1 MKKSLVFGFLLLGT
15 IALIFLLTLAQSSSA
30 VSELPIANQN
40 LLAIAI
46 TEGDSPGWFSLIPP
60 LVAIVSAFVLR
71 QVIVALFLGIWVGGW
86 IAYNL
91 SLPGLYYGLLDTI
104 SVYVRGGLV
113 DEERISISIFSLMI
127 GGMVGIITKNGGT
140 IALVNLVIPWA
151 RSPCRGQ
158 LATSIL
164 GIVIFFDDYANTLI
178 VGNAMR
184 PVTDL
189 LRISREKLAYIVD
202 STAAPIASLGLVTT
216 WIGYEVGAIGDA
228 IAKIDG
234 FREDAYSI
242 FLHSLLYA
250 FYPLLT
256 IFFVFAV
263 AITQRDFG
271 PMYAAERRARQ
282 TIVRSQDNSAIEFN
296 DNKQLDLQPQ
306 TDKPQRSINAIIPI
320 LVLLISIIIGL
331 YTTGQTTAGMGA
343 SLKEIIGKADSATS
357 LLWGSL
363 LGAIAAAVLSI
374 FQGILTLSETVD
386 AWLNGMKSML
396 PTMVILTLAW
406 GLSAVLDRIGTIEF
420 LTSLLG
426 DRLIPELL
434 PTVVFPLSGIVAFA
448 TGSSWGTMAIL
459 MPLVVPL
466 SWAAISGGNIAS
478 SAIFYSSISTVLAG
492 AVWGDHCS
500 PLSDTTI
507 LAAMASRCDPI
518 DHVRTQLPYAIA
530 VGLVALLVGT
540 LPTGFGLPWWIALI
554 LGVAVLLLTLCIF
567 GKKTESIN

>member
-1 MKKSLVFGFLLLGT
+1 MKKTLVFGFLLWGT
-15 IALIFLLTLAQSSSA
+15 IALISILPLAQPSPSSSA
-30 VSELPIANQN
+30 VSELAIANQN
-40 LLAIAI
+40 QLTTAITEQHSPGWISLVPPLLAI
-46 TEGDSPGWFSLIPP
+46 G
-60 LVAIVSAFVLR
+60 SAFLLR

-104 SVYVRGGLV
+104 PVYVRNGLV
-113 DEERISISIFSLMI
+113 DEERISILMFSLMI

-140 IALVNLVIPWA
+140 IAIVNRVIPWA
-151 RSPCRGQ
+151 RSPRRGQ

-184 PVTDL
+184 PISDRL
-189 LRISREKLAYIVD
+189 KISREKLAYIVD

-228 IAKIDG
+228 IAKIEG
-234 FREDAYSI
+234 FQEDAYSI
-242 FLHSLLYA
+242 FLNSLPYS

-263 AITQRDFG
+263 AFTQRDFG
-271 PMYAAERRARQ
+271 AMYAAECLARRK
-282 TIVRSQDNSAIEFN
+282 VVGSQDQTPLEFG
-296 DNKQLDLQPQ
+296 DNEQRDLQPQ
-306 TDKPQRSINAIIPI
+306 PDKPQRSINAIIPI
-320 LVLLISIIIGL
+320 LVLLTATLIGL
-331 YTTGQTTAGMGA
+331 YVTGRATAETGA
-343 SLKEIIGKADSATS
+343 TFKEIIGQADSATS

-363 LGAIAAAVLSI
+363 FGAIAAAILSI
-374 FQGILTLSETVD
+374 AQGILTLSETVD
-386 AWLNGMKSML
+386 AWLAGMKSIL
-396 PTMVILTLAW
+396 PTMVILVLAW

-426 DRLIPELL
+426 ERLIPELI
-434 PTVVFPLSGIVAFA
+434 PTVVFLLSGAIAFA

-466 SWAAISGGNIAS
+466 SWTVLSHGDIAS

-507 LAAMASRCDPI
+507 LSAMASQCQPV

-530 VGLVALLVGT
+530 VGMVALLLGT

-554 LGVAVLLLTLCIF
+554 LGIGVLLLVLRIF
-567 GKKTESIN
+567 GKKT

>member
-1 MKKSLVFGFLLLGT
+1 MNKSLVFGFLLLGT
-15 IALIFLLTLAQSSSA
+15 IALISLLALAQSSSEI
-30 VSELPIANQN
+30 STFEIANRN
-40 LLAIAI
+40 HLAIAI
-46 TEGDSPGWFSLIPP
+46 TEEHSPSWLSLVPP
-60 LVAIVSAFVLR
+60 LLAIGSAFLLR

-86 IAYNL
+86 IAYNF

-104 SVYVRGGLV
+104 PVYVRGGLV
-113 DEERISISIFSLMI
+113 NEERISILMFSLMI
-127 GGMVGIITKNGGT
+127 GGMVGIIIKNGGT
-140 IALVNLVIPWA
+140 IAMVNRVIPWA
-151 RSPCRGQ
+151 RSPRRGQ

-184 PVTDL
+184 PIVDRL
-189 LRISREKLAYIVD
+189 KISREKLAYIVD

-234 FREDAYSI
+234 FKEDAYSI
-242 FLHSLLYA
+242 FLHSLPYS

-263 AITQRDFG
+263 AFTQRDFG
-271 PMYAAERRARQ
+271 PMYAAEYLARRKVVESREQ
-282 TIVRSQDNSAIEFN
+282 PSLGFKDDEQR
-296 DNKQLDLQPQ
+296 DLNPQ

-320 LVLLISIIIGL
+320 LVLLVATLIGL
-331 YTTGQTTAGMGA
+331 YVTGQATTETGA
-343 SLKEIIGKADSATS
+343 TLKEIIGQADSAKS

-363 LGAIAAAVLSI
+363 FSAIAAAILSI
-374 FQGILTLSETVD
+374 AQGILTLSETVD
-386 AWLNGMKSML
+386 AWLAGMKSIL
-396 PTMVILTLAW
+396 PTMVILVLAW
-406 GLSAVLDRIGTIEF
+406 GLSAVLDEIGTIEF

-426 DRLIPELL
+426 DRLIPELI
-434 PTVVFPLSGIVAFA
+434 PTVVFLLSGTIAFA

-466 SWAAISGGNIAS
+466 SWTAISQGNMAS
-478 SAIFYSSISTVLAG
+478 STIFYSSISTVLAG

-507 LAAMASRCDPI
+507 LSAMASRCEPVE
-518 DHVRTQLPYAIA
+518 HVRTQLPYAIA
-530 VGLVALLVGT
+530 VGMVALLLGT

-554 LGVAVLLLTLCIF
+554 LGVGGLLLVLRIF
-567 GKKTESIN
+567 GKKT